1 LAIPVTG
8 NHGEITTH
16 DRHQHRNVNKPL
28 NSNTY
33 QLQNTTMTISEDI
46 FRAYDIRG
54 IVETALT
61 PDAVTQIGQA
71 FATEARAQGQNTVVI
86 GRDGRLSSPELAG
99 ALSNGLRAGGCDVV
113 DIGMVPTP
121 VLYYATHQLE
131 TGTGIMVTG
140 SHNPPQ
146 YNGLKMLIAG
156 NTIYG
161 DGITSLYRRIIDGSL
176 DSGDGNYHQQ
186 DVIPSYIETIVS
198 DIQLAHPLNIA
209 VDCGNG
215 VAGVLAVELFSRL
228 GCDVTELFCDVDG
241 TFPNHHPDPSKP
253 ENLNDIKKVIAEKG
267 LDLGLAFDGDG
278 DRVGIIDDRQNIIWA
293 DRQMM
298 LYAEDVLN
306 RKPGAQIIFDIKS
319 STNLARYIEEHG
331 GEPLMW
337 KTGHSFI
344 KAKMKETG
352 AELAGEMS
360 GHIFFKERWF
370 GFDDGLYSAARMLEI
385 LSKHNQASSEVFA
398 ELPDSVNTPELQ
410 IHFDEGEHYRFMER
424 FKQEASFENADII
437 TIDGMRVNYPEG
449 WGLIRPSNTTPCLVL
464 RFEANSEAVLD
475 QIQSIFR
482 EQILKIDN
490 SLELPF

>member
-1 LAIPVTG
+1 MA
-8 NHGEITTH
+8 
-16 DRHQHRNVNKPL
+16 
-28 NSNTY
+28 
-33 QLQNTTMTISEDI
+33 ISEDI

-54 IVETALT
+54 VVETALT
-61 PDAVTQIGQA
+61 PDAVTLIGQA
-71 FATEARAQGQNTVVI
+71 FATEARVQGQSTVVI
-86 GRDGRLSSPELAG
+86 ARDGRLSSPDLAS
-99 ALSNGLRAGGCDVV
+99 ALSKGLRAGGCDVI

-121 VLYYATHQLE
+121 VLYYATHKLN

-156 NTIYG
+156 HSFYG
-161 DGITSLYRRIIDGSL
+161 DSIKSLYQRIVDGNI
-176 DSGDGNYHQQ
+176 DSGDGTYQQ
-186 DVIPSYIETIVS
+186 RDLIPSYIDTITS
-198 DIQLAHPLNIA
+198 DIQLARPLNIA

-215 VAGVLAVELFSRL
+215 VAGVLAVELFRKL
-228 GCDVTELFCDVDG
+228 GCTITELYCDVDG

-253 ENLNDIKKVIAEKG
+253 ENLDDIKKAIADNS

-298 LYAEDVLN
+298 LYAADVLE

-319 STNLARYIEEHG
+319 STNLEHFISEHG

-385 LSKHNQASSEVFA
+385 LSKRNQPSSEIFA
-398 ELPDSVNTPELQ
+398 ELPDSINTPELQ
-410 IHFDEGEHYRFMER
+410 IMFEEGEHYKFMDQFR
-424 FKQEASFENADII
+424 QQANFENADIL
-437 TIDGMRVNYPEG
+437 TIDGMRVNYPDG

-464 RFEANSEAVLD
+464 RFEANSEAALEE
-475 QIQSIFR
+475 IKTKFR
-482 EQILKIDN
+482 QEILKQDS

>member
-1 LAIPVTG
+1 MA
-8 NHGEITTH
+8 
-16 DRHQHRNVNKPL
+16 
-28 NSNTY
+28 
-33 QLQNTTMTISEDI
+33 ISEDI

-61 PDAVTQIGQA
+61 PEAVTRIGQA
-71 FATEARAQGQNTVVI
+71 FATEARARGQDKVVI
-86 GRDGRLSSPELAG
+86 GRDGRLSSPDLAH
-99 ALSNGLRAGGCDVV
+99 ALSDGLRAGGCDVIDV
-113 DIGMVPTP
+113 GMVPTP
-121 VLYYATHQLE
+121 VLYYATHKLN

-146 YNGLKMLIAG
+146 YNGLKMMVAG
-156 NTIYG
+156 NTFYG
-161 DGITSLYRRIIDGSL
+161 DDIKSLYQRIIDGNI
-176 DSGDGNYHQQ
+176 DNGDGDYQQQ
-186 DVIPSYIETIVS
+186 DLIPDYIETITS
-198 DIQLAHPLNIA
+198 DIQLARPLNIA

-215 VAGVLAVELFSRL
+215 VAAVLAVELFSKL
-228 GCDVTELFCDVDG
+228 GCEITPLYCDVDG

-253 ENLNDIKKVIAEKG
+253 ENLDDIKQAIADKA

-278 DRVGIIDDRQNIIWA
+278 DRVGIVDDQQNIIWA

-298 LYAEDVLN
+298 LYAADVLE

-319 STNLARYIEEHG
+319 STNLERFIEQHG

-385 LSKHNQASSEVFA
+385 LSKRNQSTSEVFA
-398 ELPDSVNTPELQ
+398 ELPDSINTPELQ
-410 IHFDEGEHYRFMER
+410 IMFEEGEHYRFMEQ
-424 FKQEASFENADII
+424 FKQAADFGDADII
-437 TIDGMRVNYPEG
+437 TIDGMRINFENG

-464 RFEANSEAVLD
+464 RFEASSQAALD
-475 QIQSIFR
+475 DIQAKFR
-482 EQILKIDN
+482 QQILKQD
-490 SLELPF
+490 SGLKLPF

>member
-1 LAIPVTG
+1 MA
-8 NHGEITTH
+8 
-16 DRHQHRNVNKPL
+16 
-28 NSNTY
+28 
-33 QLQNTTMTISEDI
+33 ISEDI

-54 IVETALT
+54 VVETALT

-86 GRDGRLSSPELAG
+86 ARDGRLSSPDLANT
-99 ALSNGLRAGGCDVV
+99 LSKGLRAGGCNVI

-121 VLYYATHQLE
+121 VLYYATHKLQ

-146 YNGLKMLIAG
+146 YNGLKMLVAG
-156 NTIYG
+156 HTFYG
-161 DGITSLYRRIIDGSL
+161 DSIKSLYQRIVDGNI
-176 DSGDGNYHQQ
+176 DSGDGTYEQQ
-186 DVIPSYIETIVS
+186 DLIPSYIETITS
-198 DIQLAHPLNIA
+198 DIQLARPLNIA

-215 VAGVLAVELFSRL
+215 VAGVLAVELFSKL
-228 GCDVTELFCDVDG
+228 GCTITELYCDVDG

-253 ENLNDIKKVIAEKG
+253 ENLDDIKKAIADNS

-298 LYAEDVLN
+298 LYAADVLE
-306 RKPGAQIIFDIKS
+306 RKPGALIIFDIKS
-319 STNLARYIEEHG
+319 STNLEHFIIEHG

-385 LSKHNQASSEVFA
+385 LSKRNQPSSEIFA
-398 ELPDSVNTPELQ
+398 ELPDSINTPELQ
-410 IHFDEGEHYRFMER
+410 IMFEEGEHYKFMDKFR
-424 FKQEASFENADII
+424 QQANFENADIL
-437 TIDGMRVNYPEG
+437 TIDGMRVNYPDG

-464 RFEANSEAVLD
+464 RFEANSEAALEE
-475 QIQSIFR
+475 IKAKFR
-482 EQILKIDN
+482 QEILKQDS
-490 SLELPF
+490 SLKLPF

>member
-1 LAIPVTG
+1 
-8 NHGEITTH
+8 
-16 DRHQHRNVNKPL
+16 
-28 NSNTY
+28 
-33 QLQNTTMTISEDI
+33 MTINEDI

-71 FATEARAQGQNTVVI
+71 FATESLNQNCDTVII
-86 GRDGRLSSPELAG
+86 GRDGRLSSPELSQV
-99 ALSNGLRAGGCDVV
+99 LSEGLQKGGCNVIDV
-113 DIGMVPTP
+113 GLVPTP
-121 VLYYATHQLE
+121 VLYYATHILK

-156 NTIYG
+156 NTLYG
-161 DGITSLYRRIIDGSL
+161 DSIKALYQSIIDENLNTGSGSL
-176 DSGDGNYHQQ
+176 SEE
-186 DVIPSYIETIVS
+186 DVLPSYLDTIVK
-198 DIQLAHPLNIA
+198 DIKLAKKMRIA

-215 VAGVLAVELFSRL
+215 VAGVIATQLFTKL
-228 GCDVTELFCDVDG
+228 GCEVVELFCDVDG

-253 ENLNDIKKVIAEKG
+253 ENLIDVKKAIADHS

-278 DRVGIIDDRQNIIWA
+278 DRVGVIDDKQNILWA

-298 LYAEDVLN
+298 LYAADVLS

-319 STNLARYIEEHG
+319 SSNLGDVITELG
-331 GEPLMW
+331 GKPLMW

-360 GHIFFKERWF
+360 GHIFFKERWY

-385 LSKHNQASSEVFA
+385 LSQRDETSSEIFDQ
-398 ELPDSVNTPELQ
+398 LPDSYNTPEIN
-410 IHFDEGEHYRFMER
+410 IHFEEGEHYKFMDK
-424 FKQEASFENADII
+424 FKNEAKFDDADIV
-437 TIDGMRVNYPEG
+437 TIDGMRVNYPNG

-464 RFEANSEAVLD
+464 RFEAND
-475 QIQSIFR
+475 QPMLEKVQALFR
-482 EQILKIDN
+482 EQLLKVDN
-490 SLELPF
+490 TLNIPF

>member
-1 LAIPVTG
+1 MV
-8 NHGEITTH
+8 
-16 DRHQHRNVNKPL
+16 
-28 NSNTY
+28 
-33 QLQNTTMTISEDI
+33 ISEDI

-61 PDAVTQIGQA
+61 PDAVTLIGQA
-71 FATEARAQGQNTVVI
+71 FATEARAQGQSTVVI
-86 GRDGRLSSPELAG
+86 ARDGRLSSPDLAS
-99 ALSNGLRAGGCDVV
+99 ALSKGLRAGGCNVI

-121 VLYYATHQLE
+121 VLYYATHKLQ

-156 NTIYG
+156 HTFYG
-161 DGITSLYRRIIDGSL
+161 DSIKSLYQRIVDGNI
-176 DSGDGNYHQQ
+176 DSGDGAYEQQ
-186 DVIPSYIETIVS
+186 DLIPSYIETIAS
-198 DIQLAHPLNIA
+198 DIQLARPLNIA

-215 VAGVLAVELFSRL
+215 VAGVLAVELFSKL
-228 GCDVTELFCDVDG
+228 GCTITELYCDVDG

-253 ENLNDIKKVIAEKG
+253 ENLDDIKKAIAENS

-298 LYAEDVLN
+298 LYAADVLE
-306 RKPGAQIIFDIKS
+306 RKPGALIIFDIKS
-319 STNLARYIEEHG
+319 STNLEHFISEHG

-385 LSKHNQASSEVFA
+385 LSKRNQPSSEIFA
-398 ELPDSVNTPELQ
+398 ELPDSINTPELQ
-410 IHFDEGEHYRFMER
+410 IMFEEGEHYRFMDQFR
-424 FKQEASFENADII
+424 QQANFENADIL
-437 TIDGMRVNYPEG
+437 TIDGMRVNYPDG

-464 RFEANSEAVLD
+464 RFEANSEAALEE
-475 QIQSIFR
+475 IKTKFR
-482 EQILKIDN
+482 QEILKQDS

>member
-1 LAIPVTG
+1 MAI
-8 NHGEITTH
+8 N
-16 DRHQHRNVNKPL
+16 
-28 NSNTY
+28 
-33 QLQNTTMTISEDI
+33 EDI

-54 IVETALT
+54 IVDTVLTREAVAL
-61 PDAVTQIGQA
+61 IGQA
-71 FATEARAQGQNTVVI
+71 FASEARAQGQSTVVI
-86 GRDGRLSSPELAG
+86 GRDGRLSSPALAST
-99 ALSNGLRAGGCDVV
+99 LSEGLRAGGCDVV

-121 VLYYATHQLE
+121 VLYYATHKLE

-146 YNGLKMLIAG
+146 YNGLKMLVGG
-156 NTIYG
+156 NTFFG
-161 DGITSLYRRIIDGSL
+161 DSIKSLYRRIVDGNL
-176 DSGDGNYHQQ
+176 DSGGGDYQQ
-186 DVIPSYIETIVS
+186 QEVTADYIRTITS
-198 DIQLAHPLNIA
+198 DIQLARPLNIA

-215 VAGVLAVELFSRL
+215 VAGVLAVELFSKL
-228 GCDVTELFCDVDG
+228 GCEVTPLYCDVDG

-253 ENLNDIKKVIAEKG
+253 ENLEDIRRAIKQNR

-278 DRVGIIDDRQNIIWA
+278 DRVGIIDDKQNIIWA

-298 LYAEDVLN
+298 LYAADVLE
-306 RKPGAQIIFDIKS
+306 RKPGARIIFDIKS
-319 STNLARYIEEHG
+319 STHLAEFIEAHG

-360 GHIFFKERWF
+360 GHIFFRERWF

-385 LSKHNQASSEVFA
+385 LSKRNQPASDVFA

-410 IHFDEGEHYRFMER
+410 IMFEEGEHYRFMEK
-424 FKQEASFENADII
+424 FKQQADFDGADII
-437 TIDGMRVNYPEG
+437 TIDGMRVNFPQG

-464 RFEANSEAVLD
+464 RFEADSEAALEEIKAKFRQEIAKLD
-475 QIQSIFR
+475 
-482 EQILKIDN
+482 D
-490 SLELPF
+490 SLRLPF